1 MGELTVAGSSHSYD
15 MEDDYEQQMWPVTQA
30 KPQLTE
36 MKASLQ
42 FYHLVVE
49 LHDPPEII
57 N

>member
-1 MGELTVAGSSHSYD
+1 MAGSSHSYD

-42 FYHLVVE
+42 LYHLVVE